1 MTNQSDI
8 SARTLTMRR
17 TLNAPIQLVWDTWTQ
32 PGHIAQWW
40 GPKGMET
47 KILEHDFQVGGN
59 WKYAMAMPN
68 GQDFISEGIYSEIVE
83 LEKIVTS
90 ADFKPMTEG
99 VILSASFKPAGDTT
113 EFTFSVI
120 HDTEEYKEKQEK
132 MGFEKGWGSTFDRL
146 AELVAT
152 L

>member
-1 MTNQSDI
+1 MTNQTDSA
-8 SARTLTMRR
+8 ARTLTMYR
-17 TLNAPIQLVWDTWTQ
+17 TLNAPIQLVWNAWTQ

-47 KILEHDFQVGGN
+47 KILEHNFQVGGN
-59 WKYAMAMPN
+59 WKYAMTMPN
-68 GQDFISEGIYSEIVE
+68 GQDFISEGTFSEILE

-99 VILSASFKPAGDTT
+99 VILSASFTPVGDKT
-113 EFTFSVI
+113 EFTFAVI
-120 HDTEEYKEKQEK
+120 HATEAYKEKQEK

-146 AELVAT
+146 NDFLMSQ
-152 L
+152 